1 MHDLCKSITTA
12 PPSRS
17 STSTTHAYDTLD
29 VHTEKLRFGY
39 EGILETVRSSLD
51 ITRTP
56 ELTVPD
62 RPDLR

>member
-1 MHDLCKSITTA
+1 MA

-17 STSTTHAYDTLD
+17 TTSTSTHAYDTLD

-39 EGILETVRSSLD
+39 EGVLETVRSSLD